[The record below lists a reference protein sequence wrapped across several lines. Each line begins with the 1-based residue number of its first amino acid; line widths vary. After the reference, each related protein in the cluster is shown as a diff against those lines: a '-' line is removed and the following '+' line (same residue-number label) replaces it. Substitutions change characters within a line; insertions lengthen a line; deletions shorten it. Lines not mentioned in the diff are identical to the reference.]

1 MCQIGGKP
9 QRWRGDVR
17 ISWRAAGLLFA
28 VGYLIWMAP
37 AAAEDRI
44 ALCHAGLIKL
54 VPFAQHIKELRKHK
68 RYEPADIDKLIAQQR
83 KGGAEFFTS
92 QIIVQEEQT
101 GSGTFDLRLFHGL
114 SDAASYRNVTAWACQ
129 ADDYPIAY
137 FVGFRVRKIENG
149 TIFVTR
155 EKDVLNVIALKALDG
170 KLDKKLKVQVFEG
183 SKVLCEDLGKSCA
196 AGIWYSRE

>member
-1 MCQIGGKP
+1 VQIFL
-9 QRWRGDVR
+9 
-17 ISWRAAGLLFA
+17 RAAGLLIA
-28 VGYLIWMAP
+28 AAYLACMAP

-54 VPFAQHIKELRKHK
+54 APFAQHIKELRKQK
-68 RYEPADIDKLIAQQR
+68 RYEAADIDKLIAQAR

-129 ADDYPIAY
+129 ANDYPIAY
-137 FVGFRVRKIENG
+137 FVGFRVRKIEDG

-155 EKDVLNVIALKALDG
+155 EKDVLNVIALKALDQ
-170 KLDKKLKVQVFEG
+170 KLENKLKVQIFEG
-183 SKVLCEDLGKSCA
+183 DKVLCPDLGKSCGS
-196 AGIWYSRE
+196 GIWYSRE

>member
-1 MCQIGGKP
+1 M
-9 QRWRGDVR
+9 RT
-17 ISWRAAGLLFA
+17 SLRAAGLLIA
-28 VGYLIWMAP
+28 VAYLVWMAP

-54 VPFAQHIKELRKHK
+54 VPFAQHIKELRKQK
-68 RYEPADIDKLIAQQR
+68 RYEAADIDKLIAQER

-114 SDAASYRNVTAWACQ
+114 SEAASYRNVTAWACQ
-129 ADDYPIAY
+129 ANDYPIAY

-170 KLDKKLKVQVFEG
+170 KLENKLKVQIFEG
-183 SKVLCEDLGKSCA
+183 DKVFCPDLGKSCA
-196 AGIWYSRE
+196 SGIWYSRE

>member
-1 MCQIGGKP
+1 MQL
-9 QRWRGDVR
+9 
-17 ISWRAAGLLFA
+17 SLRATGLLFA
-28 VGYLIWMAP
+28 AAYLAWITP

-68 RYEPADIDKLIAQQR
+68 RYEPADIDKLIAQAR

-155 EKDVLNVIALKALDG
+155 EKDVLNVIALKALDQR
-170 KLDKKLKVQVFEG
+170 LEKKLKVQIFEG
-183 SKVLCEDLGKSCA
+183 DKVLCPDLGTSCH